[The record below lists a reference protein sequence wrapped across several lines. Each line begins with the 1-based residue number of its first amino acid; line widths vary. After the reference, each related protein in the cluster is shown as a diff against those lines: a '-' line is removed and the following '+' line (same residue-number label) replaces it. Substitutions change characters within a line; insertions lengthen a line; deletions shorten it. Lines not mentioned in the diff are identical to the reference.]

1 MGDSAKRKISDTES
15 PLQSKTV
22 SKMKFMDPSD
32 ITKFEIEVEQ
42 GENTELK
49 EGIQKLT
56 ESGLEYLTDF
66 CKLHNVN
73 MKGVTIKEIITN
85 MLRDQVVNDHIQIR
99 LGDNTDEKEYLWK
112 KVKAFKSA
120 KLEEVLERQMELI
133 NVSDPTEAK
142 PTQEN
147 YQDQIE
153 ELKNVIKNMKEA
165 AKNDVSNLNER
176 TKGLKKNKIWQALTN
191 EENTLIVDKIILNAA
206 KDEKTACL
214 IGEHARTRHQLHH

>member
-1 MGDSAKRKISDTES
+1 MENNQKRKASDNDS
-15 PLQSKTV
+15 PLKSQPV
-22 SKMKFMDPSD
+22 SKMIFTDPSV
-32 ITKFEIEVEQ
+32 ITKFVSEVEQ

-66 CKLHNVN
+66 CKLHNVC

-85 MLRDQVVNDHIQIR
+85 MLIDQVVNDHIQIR
-99 LGDNTDEKEYLWK
+99 LGDDTDEKEYLWK

-133 NVSDPTEAK
+133 NVSDPTETK

-147 YQDQIE
+147 YQEQI
-153 ELKNVIKNMKEA
+153 KECHQEHEG
-165 AKNDVSNLNER
+165 SC
-176 TKGLKKNKIWQALTN
+176 KK
-191 EENTLIVDKIILNAA
+191 
-206 KDEKTACL
+206 
-214 IGEHARTRHQLHH
+214 